1 MKKNNL
7 YLVALVLGSL
17 TTNAQSVGIGTPSPA
32 TSSILDLTSTTK
44 GFLMPRMTTANRT
57 AIATPATGLQVFD
70 TTTNTLWYFNGT
82 VWINSGAGTG
92 DNLGNHSAT
101 QDLLLNSNALQLGA
115 AGGVNK
121 ITYNTT
127 VDGPVITGNAGGSLG
142 TASGGNATVLTW
154 LANGA
159 VGIGTTTP
167 FATAKLQAA
176 QDKTTYGEFGQL
188 MATGLTDANQ
198 KLVLGYNTTTDKGF
212 IQSVH
217 SGTAWTNLSL
227 QPNNGNVSIG
237 VFADNATSKLE
248 VNGSSTNYVAYNAGT
263 GRNINYALSNLAYTT
278 ASAAGTFTL
287 TGIKDGGTYS
297 LAVRGTVSGTAV
309 FAATGFTVK
318 YANNRPTTAGTETV
332 YTLVVMG
339 TTVYVYMSA
348 GF

>member
-7 YLVALVLGSL
+7 YVAALVLGCF
-17 TTNAQSVGIGTPSPA
+17 TANAQGVGIGTPSPVA
-32 TSSILDLTSTTK
+32 SAMLEVNSTSK
-44 GFLMPRMTTANRT
+44 GFLMPRMTTSERVAVT
-57 AIATPATGLQVFD
+57 SPAKGLQVFD

-82 VWINSGAGTG
+82 IWVNAGAAVA

-101 QDLLLNSNALQLGA
+101 QDLLLNSNALQLEG

-121 ITYNTT
+121 IVYNTT

-142 TASGGNATVLTW
+142 TASGGNATALTW

-159 VGIGTTTP
+159 VGVGTTTP
-167 FATAKLQAA
+167 FATAKFQAA
-176 QDKTTYGEFGQL
+176 QDKTAYGEFGQL
-188 MATGLTDANQ
+188 MATGLTDPNQ

-227 QPNNGNVSIG
+227 QPNNGNVTVG
-237 VFADNATSKLE
+237 AFTDNATSKLE
-248 VNGSSTNYVAYNAGT
+248 VNGASTNYVAYNAGA
-263 GRNINYALSNLAYTT
+263 GRTINYLLSNLAYTT
-278 ASAAGTFTL
+278 ANAAGTFTL
-287 TGIKDGGTYS
+287 TGVKDGGTYS
-297 LAVRGTVSGTAV
+297 LAVRGTVSGTAL
-309 FAATGFTVK
+309 FAASGFTVK

-339 TTVYVYMSA
+339 STIYVYMSA